1 MTRGIQALWG
11 AFFVLVLSGQGVLA
25 QGGTGEDPAR
35 IASFLRTVATHF
47 QLPVDEVF
55 ILSEWNVAPDD
66 VPVVLFLADR
76 SGISP
81 DVLVALR
88 RAGNGWASITSRYGL
103 GADLLHVPMSAAEAG
118 PLLEALYGRFEA
130 TPRNRWG
137 SLPLT
142 DDEVLALV
150 NLRVISQGLS
160 LAPGAVMAARA
171 NSTSFVG
178 AHAGLGSSPR

>member
-1 MTRGIQALWG
+1 MTRGLRALWG
-11 AFFVLVLSGQGVLA
+11 AFFVLALSGQGVLA
-25 QGGTGEDPAR
+25 QGGRGEDPAR

-66 VPVVLFLADR
+66 VPVILFLADR

-103 GADLLHVPMSAAEAG
+103 GADLLHIPMGVAEAG
-118 PLLEALYGRFEA
+118 PLLQDLYARYED

-137 SLPLT
+137 TLSLT
-142 DDEVLALV
+142 DEEVLSLV
-150 NLRVISQGLS
+150 NLRVLSQGLS
-160 LAPGAVMAARA
+160 LAPRAVMAARA

-178 AHAGLGSSPR
+178 AHAGLGGSPR